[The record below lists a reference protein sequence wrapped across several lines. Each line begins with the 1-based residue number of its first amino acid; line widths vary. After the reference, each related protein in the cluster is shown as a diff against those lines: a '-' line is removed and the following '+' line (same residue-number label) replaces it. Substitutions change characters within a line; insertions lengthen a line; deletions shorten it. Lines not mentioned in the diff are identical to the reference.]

1 VVGSP
6 VGSHKTRAGTLVIQN
21 SGEPNVK
28 TYINPEWLDPAAYL
42 KLLNA
47 SYDMH
52 WNSAEYEFYIGR
64 SFNGRPSDLIVRASG
79 EQVLSGLAFSYRE
92 VKIQERHTAI
102 PIAVIGAAA
111 TLPSER
117 GRGHY
122 AKLLVEVQR
131 RARDRG
137 CLAVLG
143 FVTRRNTSGRG
154 LRRLG
159 AHAIPSFYISS
170 RRAGPR
176 LVRGASFLRERFPHA
191 EIRPRLD
198 RALLES
204 DPTVAHFHYEHTA
217 DWVSQF
223 INRPHPIREIRL
235 AHDVVA
241 LVESVSEPLGNYS
254 SKRKTPIDRLQ
265 WLASPR
271 AKIVSSIARLRRA
284 SEACG
289 RRFFMYTLDPVQ
301 ANAAKRAG
309 LRITE
314 GYLIILPAVD
324 AQDGWRALASSAWC
338 LQSGDRL

>member
-1 VVGSP
+1 M
-6 VGSHKTRAGTLVIQN
+6 TQN
-21 SGEPNVK
+21 NGEPNVR
-28 TYINPEWLDPAAYL
+28 TYINPEWLDRAAYINM
-42 KLLNA
+42 LNA
-47 SYDMH
+47 SYRMH
-52 WNSAEYEFYIGR
+52 WSSAEYQFYLGR
-64 SFNGRPSDLIVRASG
+64 TFNGHAGDLIVRASG
-79 EQVLSGLAFSYRE
+79 ERVLSGLAFSYRE
-92 VKIQERHTAI
+92 VKIREQHSAI

-159 AHAIPSFYISS
+159 AHVIPSFYISS
-170 RRAGPR
+170 RGALPR
-176 LVRGASFLRERFPHA
+176 LGREASFLREGLPHA
-191 EIRPRLD
+191 EIRPRLA
-198 RALLES
+198 RVLLES
-204 DPTVAHFHYEHTA
+204 DLAAAHFHYEHTA
-217 DWVSQF
+217 DWVNQF

-241 LVESVSEPLGNYS
+241 LVESVSEPMGNYS
-254 SKRKTPIDRLQ
+254 SKCTTPIDRLQ
-265 WLASPR
+265 WLAAHR
-271 AKIVSSIARLRRA
+271 GKMVSSIARLRRA
-284 SEACG
+284 SEARG

-309 LRITE
+309 LRITD
-314 GYLIILPAVD
+314 GYLIILPAED
-324 AQDGWRALASSAWC
+324 AADGWRALASSAWC